1 MQEENKEV
9 VVASLST
16 GEVATAQEQEMGQ
29 EISVVEQQANAI
41 VIKSN
46 EDYESAAAFGR
57 FIKQKSSQVIDFF
70 APMKKAAH
78 DAHANICAREKIMLA
93 PLVSAEK
100 TVKKIMGDFVMEQER
115 RKREEEERLRRIA
128 QEEADR
134 KLAEAM
140 DCESNGDKDGAEA
153 ALMEADIVDSASR
166 NIVIE
171 TQKPKAAGVATAT
184 DWEIESID
192 ESQVP
197 ISIQGM
203 CIRPVDAKMVV
214 RLIKMSK
221 GTIQIPGIKYKAVA
235 KLSFR
240 K

>member
-1 MQEENKEV
+1 MQEESKEV
-9 VVASLST
+9 VVATLST

-29 EISVVEQQANAI
+29 EVSIVEQQANAI
-41 VIKSN
+41 VIASN

-57 FIKQKSSQVIDFF
+57 LIKQKSSQVMNFF

-78 DAHANICAREKIMLA
+78 DAHANICAREKAILA
-93 PLVSAEK
+93 PLVAAEK
-100 TVKKIMGDFVMEQER
+100 TVKKVMGDFVMEQER
-115 RKREEEERLRRIA
+115 KRREEEERLRRLA

-140 DCESNGDKDGAEA
+140 ACESNGDKDGAEA
-153 ALMEADIVDSASR
+153 ALIEADIVDSASR
-166 NIVIE
+166 NVVVE
-171 TQKPKAAGVATAT
+171 AQKPKAAGVSAAT

-203 CIRPVDAKMVV
+203 CVRPVDIKIVA

-235 KLSFR
+235 KLSF
-240 K
+240 KK